1 MKLSYREYL
10 KVVAL
15 IWIGCIVGFVLIYFL
30 VLVPQG
36 KLKAH
41 TAQRLAETRRI
52 CSAARQ
58 AAWEETKNEL
68 DEQIKDLEK
77 RLKDFVIDPSDAANL
92 TFDISQISSNT
103 NVNSFSITATGSE
116 GITKIA
122 NCDHISE
129 KYVYVR
135 FTASFNQFA
144 AFLNALERYRP
155 VIFVDTFSIV
165 RSNEATSGHEVNMRL
180 AVLVRQDLA
189 AKEVSS

>member
-52 CSAARQ
+52 CSTARQ

-129 KYVYVR
+129 KYIYVR